1 MMLSLEDVSFSYG
14 EQTRSTSADVL
25 FEHLDLDVA
34 DGEKVLVLGQSGE
47 GKTTLCSIISLIA
60 PKYTGGSLEGRILH
74 DGRPYECVHDML
86 DFFSLV
92 PQNPG
97 DWFLETCC
105 EDEIALPLEALGVQ
119 RDDMVRRV
127 GKALDEW
134 GLERYRDRPLGGL
147 SGGEKKR
154 LAIAGALVSGPRL
167 CVYDESFDDLD
178 ASWRLAL
185 RNAISSSPAAAIV
198 TSCRFLDVFR
208 DLFDSIY
215 RIRDGRL
222 VRIGQEEASQADVF
236 PFTPPPMHPDGG
248 VLEVRDLVFR
258 RADFSLSVPSFRLC
272 RGQVVCLSGAN
283 GSGKSTFSRLLCAL
297 EDKTSGSIM
306 IDGMIQDSS
315 CLMRR
320 VGYVFQNPDH
330 QIFLPNVR
338 DELMSC
344 LEPLGID
351 RAEKERR
358 VDEAASLF
366 GLAVDE
372 SATLMSYG
380 RRKRL
385 QCAIYYLLDRPYYIL
400 DEIEAALPASDAALM
415 VRLLAGRGAGIL
427 VISHDS
433 IFASRIAAR
442 RYEIRE
448 GVMHEV

>member
-1 MMLSLEDVSFSYG
+1 MADLCASARRRPHRRTSF
-14 EQTRSTSADVL
+14 RSRRLTS
-25 FEHLDLDVA
+25 
-34 DGEKVLVLGQSGE
+34 
-47 GKTTLCSIISLIA
+47 
-60 PKYTGGSLEGRILH
+60 
-74 DGRPYECVHDML
+74 
-86 DFFSLV
+86 
-92 PQNPG
+92 
-97 DWFLETCC
+97 
-105 EDEIALPLEALGVQ
+105 
-119 RDDMVRRV
+119 
-127 GKALDEW
+127 
-134 GLERYRDRPLGGL
+134 
-147 SGGEKKR
+147 
-154 LAIAGALVSGPRL
+154 
-167 CVYDESFDDLD
+167 
-178 ASWRLAL
+178 
-185 RNAISSSPAAAIV
+185 
-198 TSCRFLDVFR
+198 
-208 DLFDSIY
+208 
-215 RIRDGRL
+215 
-222 VRIGQEEASQADVF
+222 
-236 PFTPPPMHPDGG
+236 
-248 VLEVRDLVFR
+248 
-258 RADFSLSVPSFRLC
+258 SFRLC